1 MEQAAVGSVR
11 VANEVIA
18 SIAAMAVR
26 EIDGVAGLDQ
36 TNARHFGDWIKRET
50 AHRGV
55 RVALDSQHKIHLEV
69 FVTVTAGATL
79 VEVAERVQDNVIE
92 AVERMLGLQHR
103 LYVGV
108 RVAGPRHRARELALK
123 VLFQLEHS
131 PGDDVNEALAYHA
144 AEDGPGGEEDMFAR
158 ELVYGVIEHQA
169 ELDEVIRNASRNWK
183 LEQMG
188 RVDRI
193 VLRIAIY
200 EITIA
205 RKVPV
210 KAAINESIE
219 LAKTFSG
226 DESGRFVNGVLG
238 KVAETV
244 A

>member
-1 MEQAAVGSVR
+1 M
-11 VANEVIA
+11 
-18 SIAAMAVR
+18 
-26 EIDGVAGLDQ
+26 
-36 TNARHFGDWIKRET
+36 
-50 AHRGV
+50 
-55 RVALDSQHKIHLEV
+55 
-69 FVTVTAGATL
+69 
-79 VEVAERVQDNVIE
+79 
-92 AVERMLGLQHR
+92 
-103 LYVGV
+103 
-108 RVAGPRHRARELALK
+108 AGPRHRARELALK

-131 PGDDVNEALAYHA
+131 PGDDVDEALAYHA
-144 AEDGPGGEEDMFAR
+144 EEDGQGSEEHMFAR
-158 ELVYGVIEHQA
+158 ELVHGVIEHQA
-169 ELDEVIRNASRNWK
+169 ELDGVIRSASRNWK

-200 EITIA
+200 EITVA

-226 DESGRFVNGVLG
+226 EESGRFVNGVLG